1 MQHIRHSTRA
11 LSHLSS
17 MHRCCA
23 SIAHAASCGAAAPS
37 AAGSGGKG
45 APGGTSSP
53 GGGRCGWVTAR
64 RQLLPPQHFLHPL
77 SPARGPAVPP
87 LGHRPT
93 PHAHH
98 RCPALPAVLQGM
110 GAPPGTAAPHL
121 RRPAVPAVTFA
132 DFSSL
137 QRSAT
142 RQRGRAGR
150 PSPRERAE
158 AAAAPGSTAQP
169 WSWARPGRH
178 RARFAPSC
186 FPVNCTGCADGAG
199 TDNAGLLSPLAPP
212 RQRSPHQRRPG
223 SEALAP
229 GSGCGLPSCPACGE
243 ITGASFITSSLP
255 FLLNIIPLQPSRSQ
269 PRGKAAVSL
278 RMAGAHGEG
287 MRHQALR
294 SEAGLS
300 RGLPG
305 APPVPISHR
314 SGVLPFLARFHHP
327 QRAVAL
333 TGLHTPHHPS

>member
-23 SIAHAASCGAAAPS
+23 SIAHTASCGAAAPS

-45 APGGTSSP
+45 APGGTSIP

-150 PSPRERAE
+150 PSPGSEQKRLQHP
-158 AAAAPGSTAQP
+158 AAPRSPGAGHGPAGTALVSPPLVFQLIAP
-169 WSWARPGRH
+169 AVRTGPGRTMPGFFP
-178 RARFAPSC
+178 RSRLPASALLTSDVPGLKRWRRVPAVGCRPARH
-186 FPVNCTGCADGAG
+186 AG
-199 TDNAGLLSPLAPP
+199 
-212 RQRSPHQRRPG
+212 R
-223 SEALAP
+223 
-229 GSGCGLPSCPACGE
+229 
-243 ITGASFITSSLP
+243 
-255 FLLNIIPLQPSRSQ
+255 
-269 PRGKAAVSL
+269 
-278 RMAGAHGEG
+278 
-287 MRHQALR
+287 
-294 SEAGLS
+294 
-300 RGLPG
+300 
-305 APPVPISHR
+305 
-314 SGVLPFLARFHHP
+314 
-327 QRAVAL
+327 
-333 TGLHTPHHPS
+333 